1 MTKSYTIPTQG
12 KKNEMERLV
21 RDIAYILSPYA
32 IVWRCDDESC
42 AVCEPRRKE
51 DRERAEIIIT
61 RILKAVV
68 DGELKIPGERARYSF
83 ASGYVDEVLA
93 ALTPALRTG
102 DLLIALRPPEG
113 TGKEE
118 EE

>member
-1 MTKSYTIPTQG
+1 
-12 KKNEMERLV
+12 L
-21 RDIAYILSPYA
+21 
-32 IVWRCDDESC
+32 
-42 AVCEPRRKE
+42 
-51 DRERAEIIIT
+51 
-61 RILKAVV
+61 
-68 DGELKIPGERARYSF
+68 PGERARYSF

-102 DLLIALRPPEG
+102 DLLIALRPMG